1 MVAAGLPKNLWAEA
15 VRHHI
20 WIRNHVP
27 SRALPEMK
35 MPHEMGTGKKPDLSA
50 VRPWGCKAW
59 VKQLD
64 AGKLESRAEM
74 GHFVGID
81 TESKGYRI
89 YWPGKNKVTIER
101 DVYFNEDEALMP
113 EEVLIEG
120 ENDIFTNSNLPQPSN
135 ASQIVP
141 MPVQHVENTLST
153 PAPETS
159 ESATKSLS
167 VVPSDVTRTYQSS
180 DADKATQITQVAV
193 PHQRS
198 T

>member
-1 MVAAGLPKNLWAEA
+1 MSKEFTEHLENAGTVRHLTVHDSPASNGSTERANRTHVEGARAMMVAVGLPKNLWAEA
-15 VRHHI
+15 VRHHV
-20 WIRNHVP
+20 WIHNRVP

-35 MPHEMGTGKKPDLSA
+35 TPHEMGTGKKPDLSA

-64 AGKLESRAEM
+64 AGKLKSRAEM

-141 MPVQHVENTLST
+141 TPVQHV
-153 PAPETS
+153 
-159 ESATKSLS
+159 KI
-167 VVPSDVTRTYQSS
+167 R
-180 DADKATQITQVAV
+180 
-193 PHQRS
+193 
-198 T
+198 